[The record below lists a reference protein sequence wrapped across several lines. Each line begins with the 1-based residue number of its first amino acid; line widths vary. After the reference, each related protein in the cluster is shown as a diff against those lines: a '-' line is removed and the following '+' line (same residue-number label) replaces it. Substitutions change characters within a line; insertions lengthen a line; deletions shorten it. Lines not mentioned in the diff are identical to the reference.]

1 MERKE
6 KTLNIEQFSNYTA
19 RILSSVDIRTFEVL
33 DAKASSNHVGN
44 YSALGCRTKSHLLYY
59 FEFHKFMR
67 LK

>member
-19 RILSSVDIRTFEVL
+19 RILSSAIRTFKFL

-44 YSALGCRTKSHLLYY
+44 YSALGCRTRSNFLYY
-59 FEFHKFMR
+59 VEFHKFSD
-67 LK
+67 